1 MKKGCVYGGAHFTLQ
16 RRVFS
21 KKFHKLFPGFQMYEP
36 CERCYIDT
44 QWLSKNIY
52 IKDKQNGF
60 VKIVLKKFV
69 IVACSKT
76 VMKTVIIL
84 DSMIIWIL

>member
-1 MKKGCVYGGAHFTLQ
+1 MAV
-16 RRVFS
+16 
-21 KKFHKLFPGFQMYEP
+21 
-36 CERCYIDT
+36 
-44 QWLSKNIY
+44 KNIY

>member
-1 MKKGCVYGGAHFTLQ
+1 MKGWSTRGAHFTLQ

-44 QWLSKNIY
+44 QWLSKIY
-52 IKDKQNGF
+52 
-60 VKIVLKKFV
+60 
-69 IVACSKT
+69 T
-76 VMKTVIIL
+76 
-84 DSMIIWIL
+84 